1 MNRSLFLLASAA
13 LLLAACR
20 PAADESA
27 TLPSPAAAAAFL
39 AHAEQALAAAE
50 ERRERRLWVYQTYLT
65 DDTEKIAAEA
75 SEELTRLGVEFAIEA
90 RRYHELDLDA
100 TTRRKL
106 DLLSRAI
113 VLPAPSDPAAGAE
126 LASLAARLDG
136 LYGKGRYCRDD
147 GTCWTLDEM
156 ERQLAT
162 ARDPAV
168 LAEIW
173 TGWRTVAPPMQP
185 LYARLVE
192 LANRG
197 ARDLGYADTG
207 ELWRSGYDMPPA
219 AFAAELDRLWG
230 QVKPLYDALHC
241 HVRARLRAHYG
252 DEIVPPGG
260 PIPAHLLG
268 NMWAQS
274 WGNIYDLVA
283 PPAADPGY
291 DLTQR
296 LSEAGYDPPRM
307 VKTGEAFFNS
317 LGFAPLPET
326 FWQRSLFT
334 RPRDRD
340 VVCHA
345 SAWDIDGQ
353 NDLRIK
359 MCIEPTEEHFQTIHH
374 ELGHN
379 YYQRAYSGL
388 DPLFRA
394 SANDGFHE
402 AVGDTVALS
411 ITPPYLQ
418 QLGLIDDLPP
428 ASADLGLLLRLALD
442 KVAFLPFGLLV
453 DQWRWKVF
461 AGEAGPEQY
470 NDLWWDLR
478 QHYQGIAPPAP
489 RPADAF
495 DPGAKYHVP
504 GNTPYARYFLA
515 ALLQFQFHRALCDIA
530 GDPGPLNRC
539 SIYGNQEAG
548 RRLDAMLA
556 LGASQPWPEALAAL
570 TGSREMDAT
579 ALLDYFAPLKTW
591 LDQQN
596 TGRQCG
602 W

>member
-1 MNRSLFLLASAA
+1 MNRNLLFIATLVA
-13 LLLAACR
+13 LPLAACR
-20 PAADESA
+20 PPADE
-27 TLPSPAAAAAFL
+27 PAPETAAQFAAR
-39 AHAEQALAAAE
+39 AEQALAAAQ
-50 ERRERRLWVYQTYLT
+50 ERAERAYWVYQTYII

-75 SEELTRLGVEFAIEA
+75 SENLTRLGVELATEA
-90 RRYHELDLDA
+90 QRYRDLDLDA

-106 DLLSRAI
+106 DLLGRAI
-113 VLPAPSDPAAGAE
+113 VLPAPAEPAAGAE
-126 LASLAARLDG
+126 LASLAAKLDG

-156 ERQLAT
+156 ERRLAT
-162 ARDPAV
+162 ERDPAL

-173 TGWRTVAPPMQP
+173 NGWRTIAPPMKP

-192 LANRG
+192 LANSG

-219 AFAAELDRLWG
+219 AFAAELDRLWD

-241 HVRARLRAHYG
+241 HVRDRLRAHYG
-252 DEIVPPGG
+252 DDIVPPTG
-260 PIPAHLLG
+260 PLPAHLLG

-296 LSEAGYDPPRM
+296 LGEAGYDAVRM
-307 VKTGEAFFNS
+307 VKTGEAFFSS

-326 FWQRSLFT
+326 FWQHSLFT

-353 NDLRIK
+353 DDLRIK

-379 YYQRAYSGL
+379 YYQRAYNGL

-411 ITPPYLQ
+411 ITPPYLR

-428 ASADLGLLLRLALD
+428 AGADLGLLMHLALD
-442 KVAFLPFGLLV
+442 KVAFLPFGLMV

-461 AGEAGPEQY
+461 AGEAGPERY
-470 NDLWWDLR
+470 NGLWWELR
-478 QHYQGIAPPAP
+478 RQYQGIAPPGP

-515 ALLQFQFHRALCDIA
+515 TILQFQFHRALCGIA
-530 GDPGPLNRC
+530 GDSGPLNRC

-548 RRLDAMLA
+548 RRLNAMLA
-556 LGASQPWPEALAAL
+556 LGASKPWPDALAAL
-570 TGSREMDAT
+570 TGSRDMDAG
-579 ALLDYFAPLKTW
+579 AIIDYFAPLKTW
-591 LDQQN
+591 LDEQN
-596 TGRQCG
+596 KNRQCG